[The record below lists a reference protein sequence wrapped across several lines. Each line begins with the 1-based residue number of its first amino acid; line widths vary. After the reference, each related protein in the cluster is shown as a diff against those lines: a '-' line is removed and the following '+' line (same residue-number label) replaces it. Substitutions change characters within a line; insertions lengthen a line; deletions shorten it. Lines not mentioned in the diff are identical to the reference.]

1 MRLDYKRLLSALETI
16 KTHHPLQ
23 LSAAISYY
31 TLLSLAPI
39 VLVTVALT
47 GLVFGREAVQGR
59 IVEEI
64 RGLVGESGAEVI
76 QSVIQN
82 ASQPASGWLS
92 LGIGLVTLLIGAT
105 TVFVQLQDALD
116 QIWGVEAK
124 PRRNVIWSFV
134 KERLLSLAM
143 VLGVGFL
150 LLVSLVVNAGLS
162 AWSGWASSAGPD
174 DFPLLMQL
182 LNTVVS
188 FAVITLLFAMIFKF
202 LPDVRLAWRD
212 VWFGAMVTSALF
224 TGGKYVIGLYLGR
237 ASIGSAFGAAG
248 SVVVLLVWI
257 YYAALILL
265 LGAEITR
272 MRAFKQRAR
281 AKSGAGA
288 VDRQRDIETAA
299 APALA
304 FKSSRGTRRR

>member
-1 MRLDYKRLLSALETI
+1 MRFDIKKTLPTLEAI
-16 KTHHPLQ
+16 AGHHLFQ
-23 LSAAISYY
+23 LSAALSYY

-39 VLVTVALT
+39 VLVTVAIT

-82 ASQPASGWLS
+82 ASEPESGWLS
-92 LGIGLVTLLIGAT
+92 LAIGLVTLLIGAT
-105 TVFVQLQDALD
+105 TVFVQLQDSLD

-124 PRRNVIWSFV
+124 PKRNAIWTFV
-134 KERLLSLAM
+134 KDRLLSLAM
-143 VLGVGFL
+143 VLGIGFL
-150 LLVSLVVNAGLS
+150 LLVSLLINAALS
-162 AWSGWASSAGPD
+162 AWSGWAAMAGPD
-174 DFPLLMQL
+174 DFPALMEIV
-182 LNTVVS
+182 NSVGS

-202 LPDVRLAWRD
+202 LPDVRLAWKH
-212 VWFGAMVTSALF
+212 VWFGAVVTSALF
-224 TGGKYVIGLYLGR
+224 TAGKFAIGMYLGR

-257 YYAALILL
+257 YYASLILF

-272 MRAFKQRAR
+272 LRAQR
-281 AKSGAGA
+281 SGAVVRA
-288 VDRQRDIETAA
+288 NSAA
-299 APALA
+299 QVSPRPV
-304 FKSSRGTRRR
+304 SC